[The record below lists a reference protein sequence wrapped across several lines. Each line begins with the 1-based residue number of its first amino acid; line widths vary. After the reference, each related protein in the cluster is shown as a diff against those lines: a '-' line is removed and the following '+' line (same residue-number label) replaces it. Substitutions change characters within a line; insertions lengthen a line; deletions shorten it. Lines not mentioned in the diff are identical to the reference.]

1 MATNQPSQDQNFVI
15 QLLKSYKLEYQ
26 NASTPVEKQQAGF
39 KADQLRANAK
49 LQGITLDDAVWG
61 QNVPLARTPGG
72 NAIDFNLLS
81 TVGKQWAATNPIDD
95 VSSWKQQ
102 VGLGLTT
109 NLAGYQQQYAS
120 ASEQS
125 AYSALAGTPAVTGS
139 AVGAPVTVPQAVA
152 AAPVATTTPAVTGS
166 AVGAPVTVP
175 QAVAAAPVAT
185 TTPVAQPV
193 VGMVP
198 TGYKDSASFQ
208 SMLSSLGLGQF
219 LPVKLGR

>member
-1 MATNQPSQDQNFVI
+1 MATTTGTNQDQNFVI

-109 NLAGYQQQYAS
+109 NLAGYQAQFAN
-120 ASEQS
+120 ASEQG
-125 AYSALAGTPAVTGS
+125 AYSALAGAPSPTGS

-152 AAPVATTTPAVTGS
+152 AAPAVAPAV
-166 AVGAPVTVP
+166 
-175 QAVAAAPVAT
+175 Q
-185 TTPVAQPV
+185 QPV
-193 VGMVP
+193 GIVP
-198 TGYKDSASFQ
+198 PGYKDSASFQ

-219 LPVKLGR
+219 QPVKVKGM

>member
-15 QLLKSYKLEYQ
+15 QLLKSYKLEFQ
-26 NASTPVEKQQAGF
+26 NAVTPVEKQQAGQ

-49 LQGITLDDAVWG
+49 LQGIQLDDAVWG
-61 QNVPLARTPGG
+61 QNVPLANTPGG

-81 TVGKQWAATNPIDD
+81 TVGKQWAATNPIDP

-120 ASEQS
+120 AAEQS
-125 AYSALAGTPAVTGS
+125 AYAGMAGTPSPTGS

-152 AAPVATTTPAVTGS
+152 SAPSPVAAPAV
-166 AVGAPVTVP
+166 
-175 QAVAAAPVAT
+175 Q
-185 TTPVAQPV
+185 QP

-198 TGYKDSASFQ
+198 PGYKDAASFQ
-208 SMLSSLGLGQF
+208 SMLTSLGLGSFQ
-219 LPVKLGR
+219 PVNVKAV